1 MIHPKIKSLS
11 LFTRSKLCGTQNVK
25 LSWDCQLQN
34 QNKGILK
41 VLHTRTYFCELYS
54 SAVFQDLQ
62 SHDIIDLCEKN
73 TAFEVGIH
81 SKSFQSR
88 QDILQ
93 AFTI

>member
-41 VLHTRTYFCELYS
+41 VLHTFVSCIPVPYSKTYK
-54 SAVFQDLQ
+54 AM
-62 SHDIIDLCEKN
+62 I
-73 TAFEVGIH
+73 
-81 SKSFQSR
+81 
-88 QDILQ
+88 
-93 AFTI
+93 